1 MVYTISIRVWITSID
16 AYKVIMPTLG
26 GKQKDGIPI
35 RVLSSMVSI
44 LEKLQEAKMQN
55 AESNGITLC

>member
-1 MVYTISIRVWITSID
+1 
-16 AYKVIMPTLG
+16 MPTLG